1 MAKINQNQKAR
12 ELETRQ
18 WARPGRKDF
27 QKLKPWIGNK
37 TAQARSVNRPI
48 AARAS
53 RLSGR

>member
-12 ELETRQ
+12 ELETHR

-37 TAQARSVNRPI
+37 TAQIRSVNRPI

>member
-1 MAKINQNQKAR
+1 MAKLNNNLKRAR
-12 ELETRQ
+12 ELES
-18 WARPGRKDF
+18 RKDI

-37 TAQARSVNRPI
+37 TAQIRSVNRPI